1 MTAPVKYRER
11 QAQDGQ
17 PRVEVEVFSPST
29 WGGPQG
35 YPLFHYIRYP
45 DLTGL
50 GIPGREYIIS
60 DELLQVHFELVLPQT
75 LRVQAWGG
83 VYERPMKKQRDIE
96 LQVEA
101 GERLANEIDTDP
113 ERID

>member
-11 QAQDGQ
+11 LALDEQ
-17 PRVEVEVFSPST
+17 PQVEVEVFSPST

-35 YPLFHYIRYP
+35 HPQFHYVRYP
-45 DLTGL
+45 DLTGR

-60 DELLQVHFELVLPQT
+60 DELLERHFELVLPQT

-83 VYERPMKKQRDIE
+83 VFERPTKAQITED
-96 LQVEA
+96 VA
-101 GERLANEIDTDP
+101 ANIDTDP